1 MGEAPRA
8 LASPVVDWAAL
19 ASGLDLR
26 LRVASA
32 ELLRLPWLEPLGEWD
47 ATSVPIQDV
56 PVGPSRHLVRFVE
69 ADGRLWALK
78 EMPVAVARKEYGVLR
93 ELEDRDLSAVRAAG
107 MVVQPFEDTAVL
119 VTHYLETSWQY
130 RRLLMRVPIT
140 MRAHRSRLFDAI
152 AALLVDLHRHGFY
165 WGDCSL
171 ANTLF
176 MRDGQLIRAWLVDAE
191 TAEWH
196 ETLTDGQREHDLE
209 IMTENILGGLL
220 DVAARLEASDEDVEQ
235 MLEEAESVRRRYD
248 ALWQVLHDEPVI
260 GLDEQFHVEA
270 RVRRLNELGFAVDE
284 VRLETAESGV
294 ERVRLSFCVAGRTF
308 HTDELRRLTGLEVSE
323 GQATILMNDLR
334 SHIGRLRREYGY
346 DVAEEVAA
354 QAWLHDVFRPEVA
367 KAHEAVQWVGDA
379 TQAYCDLLEVRW
391 LLSEEAGTDVGDE
404 PALAALAHRDAPSE
418 SAATIAF
425 VDIATRELPAL
436 GLDGA

>member
-1 MGEAPRA
+1 
-8 LASPVVDWAAL
+8 
-19 ASGLDLR
+19 
-26 LRVASA
+26 VASA
-32 ELLRLPWLEPLGEWD
+32 ELLGLPWLEPLGEWD
-47 ATSVPIQDV
+47 ATSVAIRDV

-78 EMPVAVARKEYGVLR
+78 EMPETIARREYEVLR
-93 ELEDRDLSAVRAAG
+93 QLEDRELSAVRAAG
-107 MVVQPFEDTAVL
+107 VVVQPSEDTAVL
-119 VTHYLETSWQY
+119 VTHYLERSWQY

-196 ETLTDGQREHDLE
+196 ETLSSGQRDLDLD
-209 IMTENILGGLL
+209 IMTENLLGGLL
-220 DVAARLEASDEDVEQ
+220 DVAARLEAPDEAIEQ
-235 MLEEAESVRRRYD
+235 MVDEAESVRRSYD
-248 ALWQVLHDEPVI
+248 ALWQVLHEEPVI

-284 VRLETAESGV
+284 VRLETEESGA

-308 HTDELRRLTGLEVSE
+308 HSDQLRRLTGLEVGE

-354 QAWLHDVFRPEVA
+354 QRWLHDVFWPEVA

-391 LLSEEAGTDVGDE
+391 LLSEEAGMDVGDE

-425 VDIATRELPAL
+425 VDVATRELPAL
-436 GLDGA
+436 GSDGR

>member
-1 MGEAPRA
+1 MAIHWIALAPR
-8 LASPVVDWAAL
+8 
-19 ASGLDLR
+19 LDLR

-32 ELLRLPWLEPLGEWD
+32 ELLTLPWLEPLGEWD
-47 ATSVPIQDV
+47 ATSVAIQDV
-56 PVGPSRHLVRFVE
+56 PVGPSRHLVRFVA

-78 EMPVAVARKEYGVLR
+78 ELPVGIARREYEVLR
-93 ELEDRDLSAVRAAG
+93 ELEDRELSAVRAAG
-107 MVVQPFEDTAVL
+107 VVVQPFEDTAVL
-119 VTHYLETSWQY
+119 VTHYLATSWQY

-196 ETLTDGQREHDLE
+196 ETLSSGQRDLDLD
-209 IMTENILGGLL
+209 IMTENLLGGLL
-220 DVAARLEASDEDVEQ
+220 DVAARLEAPDEAIEQ
-235 MLEEAESVRRRYD
+235 MVDEAESVRRRYD
-248 ALWQVLHDEPVI
+248 ALWQVLHEEPVI

-284 VRLETAESGV
+284 VRLETEESGA

-308 HTDELRRLTGLEVSE
+308 HSDQLRRLTGLEVGE

-346 DVAEEVAA
+346 DVAADVAA
-354 QAWLHDVFRPEVA
+354 QGWLHDVFWPEVA

-425 VDIATRELPAL
+425 VDVATRELPTL
-436 GLDGA
+436 GSDGD

>member
-1 MGEAPRA
+1 
-8 LASPVVDWAAL
+8 LS
-19 ASGLDLR
+19 SGLDLR
-26 LRVASA
+26 LRVTSA
-32 ELLRLPWLEPLGEWD
+32 GLLGLPWLEPLGEWD
-47 ATSVPIQDV
+47 ATSVDIRDI

-78 EMPVAVARKEYGVLR
+78 EMPQAVARKEYEMLR
-93 ELEDRDLSAVRAAG
+93 ELEDRELSAVRVAG
-107 MVVQPFEDTAVL
+107 VVVQPFEDTAVL
-119 VTHYLETSWQY
+119 VTHYLESSWQY

-140 MRAHRSRLFDAI
+140 NRAHRTRLFDAI
-152 AALLVDLHRHGFY
+152 AALLVDLHRNGFY

-196 ETLTDGQREHDLE
+196 ESLSDGQRDLDLD

-220 DVAARLEASDEDVEQ
+220 DVAARLEAPDGAVEQ
-235 MLEEAESVRRRYD
+235 MVDEAESVRRRYD
-248 ALWQVLHDEPVI
+248 ALWKVLHEEPVI

-284 VRLETAESGV
+284 VRLEAAESGA
-294 ERVRLSFCVAGRTF
+294 ERVRLSVCVAGRTF
-308 HTDELRRLTGLEVSE
+308 HADQLRRLTGLDVGE

-334 SHIGRLRREYGY
+334 SHSGRLRRDYGY
-346 DVAEEVAA
+346 DVAEEVGA
-354 QAWLHDVFRPEVA
+354 QTWLHDVFWPAVA
-367 KAHEAVQWVGDA
+367 KAHEAVQRVGDA

-425 VDIATRELPAL
+425 VDVATRELPAL
-436 GLDGA
+436 GLDGD

>member
-1 MGEAPRA
+1 MAIHWIALAPR
-8 LASPVVDWAAL
+8 
-19 ASGLDLR
+19 LDLR

-32 ELLRLPWLEPLGEWD
+32 ELLTLPWLEPLGEWD
-47 ATSVPIQDV
+47 ATSVAIQDV
-56 PVGPSRHLVRFVE
+56 PVGPSRHLVRFVA

-78 EMPVAVARKEYGVLR
+78 ELPVGIARKEYEVLR
-93 ELEDRDLSAVRAAG
+93 ELEDRELSAVRAAG
-107 MVVQPFEDTAVL
+107 VVVQPFEDTAVL
-119 VTHYLETSWQY
+119 VTHYLATSWQY

-196 ETLTDGQREHDLE
+196 ETLSSGQRDLDLD
-209 IMTENILGGLL
+209 IMTENLLGGLL
-220 DVAARLEASDEDVEQ
+220 DVAARLEAPDEAIEQ
-235 MLEEAESVRRRYD
+235 MVDEAESVRRRYD
-248 ALWQVLHDEPVI
+248 ALWQVLHEEPVI

-284 VRLETAESGV
+284 VRLETEESGA

-308 HTDELRRLTGLEVSE
+308 HSDQLRRLTGLEVGE

-346 DVAEEVAA
+346 DVAADVAA
-354 QAWLHDVFRPEVA
+354 QGWLHDVFWPEVA

-425 VDIATRELPAL
+425 VDVATRELPTL
-436 GLDGA
+436 GSDGD

>member
-1 MGEAPRA
+1 MAIHWLALAPR
-8 LASPVVDWAAL
+8 
-19 ASGLDLR
+19 LDLR

-32 ELLRLPWLEPLGEWD
+32 ELLTLPWLEPLGEWD
-47 ATSVPIQDV
+47 ATSVAIQDV

-78 EMPVAVARKEYGVLR
+78 ELPVAIARKEYEVLR

-107 MVVQPFEDTAVL
+107 VVVQPFEDTAVL
-119 VTHYLETSWQY
+119 VTHYLESSWQY

-152 AALLVDLHRHGFY
+152 AALLVDLHRNGFY

-196 ETLTDGQREHDLE
+196 ETLSSGQRDLDLD
-209 IMTENILGGLL
+209 IMTENLLGGLL
-220 DVAARLEASDEDVEQ
+220 DVAARLEAPDEAIEQ
-235 MLEEAESVRRRYD
+235 MVDEAESVRRRYD
-248 ALWQVLHDEPVI
+248 ALWQVLHEEPVI

-284 VRLETAESGV
+284 VRLETEESGA

-308 HTDELRRLTGLEVSE
+308 HSDQLRRLTGLEVGE
-323 GQATILMNDLR
+323 GPGHHPDERPPLPHRPAAA
-334 SHIGRLRREYGY
+334 GVRLRRG
-346 DVAEEVAA
+346 
-354 QAWLHDVFRPEVA
+354 R
-367 KAHEAVQWVGDA
+367 
-379 TQAYCDLLEVRW
+379 
-391 LLSEEAGTDVGDE
+391 
-404 PALAALAHRDAPSE
+404 
-418 SAATIAF
+418 
-425 VDIATRELPAL
+425 
-436 GLDGA
+436 

>member
-1 MGEAPRA
+1 MAPR
-8 LASPVVDWAAL
+8 
-19 ASGLDLR
+19 LDLR

-32 ELLRLPWLEPLGEWD
+32 ELLTLPWLEPLGEWD
-47 ATSVPIQDV
+47 ATSVAIRDV

-69 ADGRLWALK
+69 ADTRLWALK
-78 EMPVAVARKEYGVLR
+78 ELPVAIARKEYDVLR
-93 ELEDRDLSAVRAAG
+93 ELEDRELSAVRAAG
-107 MVVQPFEDTAVL
+107 VVVQPFEDTAVL
-119 VTHYLETSWQY
+119 VTHYLESSWQY

-152 AALLVDLHRHGFY
+152 AALLVDLHRNGFY

-191 TAEWH
+191 TSEWH
-196 ETLTDGQREHDLE
+196 AALSVGQRDLDLD

-220 DVAARLEASDEDVEQ
+220 DVAARLEAPDEAVEQ
-235 MLEEAESVRRRYD
+235 MVDEAESVRQRYD
-248 ALWQVLHDEPVI
+248 ALWEVLHEEPVI
-260 GLDEQFHVEA
+260 GLDERFHVEA
-270 RVRRLNELGFAVDE
+270 RVHRLNELGFAVDE
-284 VRLETAESGV
+284 VRLETAESGA
-294 ERVRLSFCVAGRTF
+294 ERVRLHIAVAGRTF
-308 HTDELRRLTGLEVSE
+308 HTEQLRDLTGLDVGE

-354 QAWLHDVFRPEVA
+354 QRWLDDVFRPEVA
-367 KAHEAVQWVGDA
+367 KAHEAVRWVGDA

-391 LLSEEAGTDVGDE
+391 LLSEKAGMDVGDE

-425 VDIATRELPAL
+425 VDVATTELPAL
-436 GLDGA
+436 GSDGD

>member
-1 MGEAPRA
+1 
-8 LASPVVDWAAL
+8 LS
-19 ASGLDLR
+19 SGLDLR
-26 LRVASA
+26 LRVTSA
-32 ELLRLPWLEPLGEWD
+32 ELLGLPWMERLGEWD
-47 ATSVPIQDV
+47 ATSVAIQDV

-78 EMPVAVARKEYGVLR
+78 EMPEDIARKEYEVLR

-119 VTHYLETSWQY
+119 VTHYLESSWQY

-152 AALLVDLHRHGFY
+152 AALLVDLHRNGFY

-196 ETLTDGQREHDLE
+196 DALSDGQRHLDLD

-220 DVAARLEASDEDVEQ
+220 DVAARLEAPDDAVEQ
-235 MLEEAESVRRRYD
+235 MVDEAEGVRRRYD
-248 ALWQVLHDEPVI
+248 ALWALLHEEPVI
-260 GLDEQFHVEA
+260 GLDDRFQVQA
-270 RVRRLNELGFAVDE
+270 RVHRLNELGFAVDE
-284 VRLETAESGV
+284 VRLETERSGA
-294 ERVRLSFCVAGRTF
+294 ERVRLRIAVAGRTF
-308 HTDELRRLTGLEVSE
+308 HADQLRELTGLDVGE

-334 SHIGRLRREYGY
+334 SHISRLRRDYGY
-346 DVAEEVAA
+346 DVAEAVAA
-354 QAWLHDVFRPEVA
+354 QSWLHDVFRPEVIR
-367 KAHEAVQWVGDA
+367 AHEAVRWIGDP

-391 LLSEEAGTDVGDE
+391 LLSEQAGVDVGDD
-404 PALAALAHRDAPSE
+404 PALEALAHRITPTE
-418 SAATIAF
+418 SVANIAF
-425 VDIATRELPAL
+425 VDVATRELPAL
-436 GLDGA
+436 GLEPPKDTSRPSS

>member
-1 MGEAPRA
+1 
-8 LASPVVDWAAL
+8 LS
-19 ASGLDLR
+19 SGLDLR
-26 LRVASA
+26 LRVTSA
-32 ELLRLPWLEPLGEWD
+32 GLLGLPWLERLGEWD
-47 ATSVPIQDV
+47 ATSVDIRDI

-69 ADGRLWALK
+69 ADSRLWALK
-78 EMPVAVARKEYGVLR
+78 EMPEAVARKEYDVLR
-93 ELEDRDLSAVRAAG
+93 ELEDRELSAVRVAG
-107 MVVQPFEDTAVL
+107 VVVQPFEDTAVL
-119 VTHYLETSWQY
+119 VTHYLESSWQY

-140 MRAHRSRLFDAI
+140 NRAHRSRLFDAI
-152 AALLVDLHRHGFY
+152 AALLVDLHRNGFY

-196 ETLTDGQREHDLE
+196 ESLSDGQRDLDLD

-220 DVAARLEASDEDVEQ
+220 DVAARLEAPDGAVEQ
-235 MLEEAESVRRRYD
+235 MVDEAESVRRRYD
-248 ALWQVLHDEPVI
+248 ALWKVLHEEPVI

-284 VRLETAESGV
+284 VRLEAAESGA
-294 ERVRLSFCVAGRTF
+294 ERVRLSVCVAGRTF
-308 HTDELRRLTGLEVSE
+308 HADQLRRLTGLDVGE

-334 SHIGRLRREYGY
+334 SHSGRLRRDYGY
-346 DVAEEVAA
+346 DVAEEVGA
-354 QAWLHDVFRPEVA
+354 QTWLHDVFWPAVA
-367 KAHEAVQWVGDA
+367 KAHEAVQRVGDA

-425 VDIATRELPAL
+425 VDVATRELPAL
-436 GLDGA
+436 GLDGD

>member
-1 MGEAPRA
+1 VAIHWPALAPR
-8 LASPVVDWAAL
+8 
-19 ASGLDLR
+19 LDLR

-32 ELLRLPWLEPLGEWD
+32 ELLTLPWLEPLGEWD
-47 ATSVPIQDV
+47 ATSVAIRDV

-69 ADGRLWALK
+69 ADTRLWALK
-78 EMPVAVARKEYGVLR
+78 ELPVAIARKEYDVLR
-93 ELEDRDLSAVRAAG
+93 ELEDRELSAVRAAG
-107 MVVQPFEDTAVL
+107 VVVQPFEDTAVL
-119 VTHYLETSWQY
+119 VTHYLESSWQY

-152 AALLVDLHRHGFY
+152 AALLVDLHRNGFY

-191 TAEWH
+191 TSEWH
-196 ETLTDGQREHDLE
+196 AALSVGQRDLDLD

-220 DVAARLEASDEDVEQ
+220 DVAARLEAPDDAVEQ
-235 MLEEAESVRRRYD
+235 MVGEAESVRQRYD
-248 ALWQVLHDEPVI
+248 ALWEVLHEEPVI
-260 GLDEQFHVEA
+260 GLDERFHVEA
-270 RVRRLNELGFAVDE
+270 RVHRLNELGFAVDE
-284 VRLETAESGV
+284 VRLETAESGA
-294 ERVRLSFCVAGRTF
+294 ERVRLHVAVAGRTF
-308 HTDELRRLTGLEVSE
+308 HTEQLRDLTGLDVGE

-354 QAWLHDVFRPEVA
+354 QRWLDDVFRPEVA
-367 KAHEAVQWVGDA
+367 KAHEAVRWVGDA

-391 LLSEEAGTDVGDE
+391 LLSEKAGMDVGDE

-425 VDIATRELPAL
+425 VDVATTELPAL
-436 GLDGA
+436 GLDGD

>member
-1 MGEAPRA
+1 MAIHWIALAPR
-8 LASPVVDWAAL
+8 
-19 ASGLDLR
+19 LDLR

-32 ELLRLPWLEPLGEWD
+32 ELLSLPWLEPLGEWD
-47 ATSVPIQDV
+47 ATSVAIQDV
-56 PVGPSRHLVRFVE
+56 PVGPSRHLVRFVA

-78 EMPVAVARKEYGVLR
+78 ELPVGIARREYEVLR
-93 ELEDRDLSAVRAAG
+93 ELEDRELSAVRAAG
-107 MVVQPFEDTAVL
+107 VVVQPFEDTAVL
-119 VTHYLETSWQY
+119 VTHYLATSWQY

-196 ETLTDGQREHDLE
+196 ETLSSGQRDLDLD
-209 IMTENILGGLL
+209 IMTENLLGGLL
-220 DVAARLEASDEDVEQ
+220 DVAARLEAPDEAIEQ
-235 MLEEAESVRRRYD
+235 MVDEAESVRRRYD
-248 ALWQVLHDEPVI
+248 ALWQVLHEEPVI

-284 VRLETAESGV
+284 VRLETEESGA
-294 ERVRLSFCVAGRTF
+294 ERVRLSVCVAGRTF
-308 HTDELRRLTGLEVSE
+308 HSDQLRRLTGLEVGE

-346 DVAEEVAA
+346 DVAADVAA
-354 QAWLHDVFRPEVA
+354 QGWLHDVFWPEVA

-425 VDIATRELPAL
+425 VDVATRELPML
-436 GLDGA
+436 GSDGD